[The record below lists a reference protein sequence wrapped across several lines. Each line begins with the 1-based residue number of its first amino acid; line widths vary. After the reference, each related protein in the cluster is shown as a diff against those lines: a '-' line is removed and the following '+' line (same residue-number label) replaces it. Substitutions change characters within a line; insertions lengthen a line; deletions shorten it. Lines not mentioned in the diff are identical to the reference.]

1 MKTFGI
7 ILLIMLVIFGL
18 GAKAFLD
25 HASPEHEHSYG
36 EWTTKTPATC
46 TEAGVEVRVCEC
58 NDEETREI
66 PATGHTYGEWETK
79 TPANCTDAEVEA
91 RKCAC
96 GAEETREG
104 DAANGHSF
112 GAWQTR
118 TEPTCESAGEEFRA
132 CACGAEETKILDAK
146 DHTFGEWETKTPA
159 NCTDAEVE
167 VRKCACGAEETR
179 EGDAANGHS
188 FGAWQTRTEPTCES
202 AGEEFRACACGAEE
216 TKILDAKDH
225 TFGEW
230 ETKTPAN
237 CTDAEVEVRKC
248 ACGEEE
254 TREGDAATGHTYTSI
269 SATYNKESAMEHD
282 VVSLSDLTVTAT
294 CGCDYSTVVTEGI
307 TLENNTLALGDNTV
321 TVKFGDLSTTV
332 SLNAVKFNKVV
343 NVIVKDDTLVYSGS
357 GYQDKNY
364 SGEKT
369 ITIYGGND
377 ASGNRRVL
385 FRYNFSDLLAEAL
398 LNNYKDE
405 AKVQFTFTIVEGS
418 ADNTTKF
425 TFKAYPIDETRS
437 DADFGVLT
445 WKNYDKEYNFGWGKA
460 DGFVEKEAGHPAV
473 SIEGNQIVITLTY
486 REIEKYIDAD
496 GNALFVFAAWT
507 SGIKIATIENENEDI
522 RPIAKVILNDEH
534 RHAFIEKAAEDK
546 YLVSANCGEKAK
558 YYMSCSCGEAGT
570 KTFEHGEVIE
580 HSYGDW
586 TETQAPTCT
595 VEGINAK
602 TCGKCGDV
610 QTENIPVIA
619 HSYNTVVTPP
629 TCTAEGYT
637 TYTCSCG
644 DVYVADK
651 VDAKGH
657 TYGEWFFD
665 ESYHWQACSC
675 GDVAN
680 KATHAGG
687 EATETE
693 QAVCD
698 TCKQPYG
705 GLASHVHNHNASVTE
720 PTCTEA
726 GYTTYTCACGDV
738 YTADEVAATGH
749 TYGEWETV
757 HPATCEGDEVLVHYC
772 ACGESET
779 GKGDLA
785 FGHDMQTNYDENN
798 HWTECAHNCGKSTDP
813 EAHFGGEATETKKA
827 VCEGCDQ
834 SYGELK
840 PAEKKEYTINGTV
853 KDDTFVYSSWTNT
866 DLSKRE
872 YLRVYNS
879 DSRTYFRYN
888 FSDILGNADFVADK
902 ENAVVTFT
910 FYFMTES
917 FDYVNS
923 SGQNKTMTVATPT
936 DSSTVIFRGFN
947 TNTSSIDT
955 DFSSITWTSVNTGN
969 EYNDIHYASG
979 ADIVNSTMNTE
990 NAKYEN
996 NVLTITVKY
1005 SDIEQYINSETGDAL
1020 FVITTKTKSA
1030 FVYSIE
1036 SEYKPTV
1043 SVTYT
1048 K

>member
-1 MKTFGI
+1 
-7 ILLIMLVIFGL
+7 
-18 GAKAFLD
+18 
-25 HASPEHEHSYG
+25 
-36 EWTTKTPATC
+36 
-46 TEAGVEVRVCEC
+46 
-58 NDEETREI
+58 
-66 PATGHTYGEWETK
+66 
-79 TPANCTDAEVEA
+79 
-91 RKCAC
+91 
-96 GAEETREG
+96 
-104 DAANGHSF
+104 
-112 GAWQTR
+112 
-118 TEPTCESAGEEFRA
+118 
-132 CACGAEETKILDAK
+132 
-146 DHTFGEWETKTPA
+146 
-159 NCTDAEVE
+159 
-167 VRKCACGAEETR
+167 
-179 EGDAANGHS
+179 
-188 FGAWQTRTEPTCES
+188 
-202 AGEEFRACACGAEE
+202 
-216 TKILDAKDH
+216 
-225 TFGEW
+225 
-230 ETKTPAN
+230 
-237 CTDAEVEVRKC
+237 
-248 ACGEEE
+248 
-254 TREGDAATGHTYTSI
+254 
-269 SATYNKESAMEHD
+269 MEHD
-282 VVSLSDLTVTAT
+282 VVSASDFTVTAT
-294 CGCDYSTVVTEGI
+294 CGCDYSTAVTEGI

-357 GYQDKNY
+357 GYQEKNY

-437 DADFGVLT
+437 NADFGKLT
-445 WKNYDKEYNFGWGKA
+445 WKNYDNEYKFGWAKA

-595 VEGINAK
+595 VEGINSK
-602 TCGKCGDV
+602 ICGKCGDV
-610 QTENIPVIA
+610 QTEAIPVIA
-619 HSYNTVVTPP
+619 HSYNANVTAP
-629 TCTAEGYT
+629 TCTEAGYT
-637 TYTCSCG
+637 TYTCVCG
-644 DVYVADK
+644 DTYTADEVA
-651 VDAKGH
+651 ATGH
-657 TYGEWFFD
+657 TYGEWLFD
-665 ESYHWQACSC
+665 ESYHWQACAC

-680 KATHAGG
+680 KATHEGG

-705 GLASHVHNHNASVTE
+705 GLASHVHNHSASVTE

-779 GKGDLA
+779 GKGALA
-785 FGHDMQTNYDENN
+785 FGHDMQTKYDENN
-798 HWTECAHNCGKSTDP
+798 HWTECAHNCGESTDP
-813 EAHFGGEATETKKA
+813 VAHFGGEATVLEQA
-827 VCEGCDQ
+827 VCKECGQ
-834 SYGELK
+834 KYGATEKILMSDTYVDSASDNIAKDFGGKNELR
-840 PAEKKEYTINGTV
+840 AYTKNSSNGPWRRVYFRLDLSDLMAMTDDSGKLVFTFTLTGNSAAVTDDTKFTLYTFNVDDTETNNVDFSKLNWNTV
-853 KDDTFVYSSWTNT
+853 KTAA
-866 DLSKRE
+866 KGG
-872 YLRVYNS
+872 
-879 DSRTYFRYN
+879 TYTELAFN
-888 FSDILGNADFVADK
+888 DGVKVMNALTTAD
-902 ENAVVTFT
+902 NAVV
-910 FYFMTES
+910 Y
-917 FDYVNS
+917 D
-923 SGQNKTMTVATPT
+923 AT
-936 DSSTVIFRGFN
+936 
-947 TNTSSIDT
+947 TNT
-955 DFSSITWTSVNTGN
+955 IT
-969 EYNDIHYASG
+969 
-979 ADIVNSTMNTE
+979 
-990 NAKYEN
+990 
-996 NVLTITVKY
+996 LTLNY
-1005 SDIEQYINSETGDAL
+1005 SDIASYIDPETGYL
-1020 FVITTKTKSA
+1020 FIGFTTNVDLRIHSLEAENVADRPKVEY
-1030 FVYSIE
+1030 VYE
-1036 SEYKPTV
+1036 K
-1043 SVTYT
+1043 
-1048 K
+1048 